1 MKLFL
6 FWQKNKNDNIFNNLN
21 YRMKK
26 IDLRITIPK
35 WEKDNT
41 IKEKLIKKQKNLN
54 KIIIIHHKYDNNH
67 IKKINKQE

>member
-1 MKLFL
+1 M
-6 FWQKNKNDNIFNNLN
+6 FNNLN

-54 KIIIIHHKYDNNH
+54 KIIIIHLK
-67 IKKINKQE
+67 